1 MPTDADPQRTA
12 ARLSVELEARLL
24 QRLSVEWRGINY
36 SLFKSAL
43 RAPVIGLC
51 DADEPLAR
59 FIPELRSV
67 ELSRGLVLAFAW
79 AEVLESLKRLAVQQF
94 IHERLSVDEHPRGPT
109 YRRICGKLGVDPLPT
124 SASRPVHVQH
134 EPQASA
140 RVVSRVHKLLALARS
155 PNRHEAETAAMTAQ
169 RLLLKFN
176 IQHDAL
182 DDPSPGARYTVRH
195 LGPPLAR
202 RCEHDQRLAK
212 ILNDYFFVESAWLPI
227 YLPRQG
233 VRATVL
239 EICGLDVN
247 LQMAEHVHAFLRHTA
262 SSLWST
268 YQRTNASSSTDAR
281 LAFLAGV
288 MQGFESKLAEQ
299 KHALAEQG
307 LVWVPGPGLVDFF
320 ARRNP
325 GLRRVHGE
333 AGHFGDAYD
342 QGHHAGRSITLST
355 PLGSSSGSSG
365 VIHALGT
372 GSARG

>member
-1 MPTDADPQRTA
+1 MPTDPQRTA
-12 ARLSVELEARLL
+12 ARLGVELEARLL
-24 QRLSVEWRGINY
+24 QRLSIEWRAINY
-36 SLFKSAL
+36 TLFKSAL
-43 RAPVIGLC
+43 RAPVIGLF
-51 DADEPLAR
+51 DADEPIAR
-59 FIPELRSV
+59 WIPELRSV
-67 ELSRGLVLAFAW
+67 ELSRGLVLEFAW

-94 IHERLSVDEHPRGPT
+94 IHERLSVDEHPRGLT
-109 YRRICGKLGVDPLPT
+109 YRRICSKLGVDPLPT
-124 SASRPVHVQH
+124 SASRQASVQH
-134 EPQASA
+134 EPQANA

-169 RLLLKFN
+169 RLLLRFN
-176 IQHDAL
+176 IQQDAL
-182 DDPSPGARYTVRH
+182 DDPSPDARYAVRH
-195 LGPPLAR
+195 LGPALAR
-202 RCEHDQRLAK
+202 RREHDQRLAK
-212 ILNDYFFVESAWLPI
+212 ILNDYFFVESAWLPV

-262 SSLWST
+262 TSLWST
-268 YQRTNASSSTDAR
+268 YQRTNPSSADAR

-333 AGHFGDAYD
+333 AGHCGDAHD

-355 PLGSSSGSSG
+355 PIGSSSRSGG
-365 VIHALGT
+365 VIHALGS
-372 GSARG
+372 GSARS

>member
-1 MPTDADPQRTA
+1 M
-12 ARLSVELEARLL
+12 
-24 QRLSVEWRGINY
+24 
-36 SLFKSAL
+36 LFKSAL

-51 DADEPLAR
+51 DTDEPLAR
-59 FIPELRSV
+59 WIPELRSV
-67 ELSRGLVLAFAW
+67 ELSRGLLLEFAW

-94 IHERLSVDEHPRGPT
+94 IHERLSVDEHPRGLT
-109 YRRICGKLGVDPLPT
+109 YRRICRKLGVDPLPT
-124 SASRPVHVQH
+124 AASRPVQERC
-134 EPQASA
+134 EPRASA
-140 RVVSRVHKLLALARS
+140 RVINRVHKLLALARS

-182 DDPSPGARYTVRH
+182 DDPSPGTRYAVRH
-195 LGPPLAR
+195 LGPALAR

-212 ILNDYFFVESAWLPI
+212 ILNDYFFVESAWLPV

-233 VRATVL
+233 LRATVL

-262 SSLWST
+262 TSLWVA
-268 YQRTNASSSTDAR
+268 YQRTNASRSADAR

-299 KHALAEQG
+299 QRAMAEQG
-307 LVWVPGPGLVDFF
+307 LVWVPGPELVDFF

-333 AGHFGDAYD
+333 AGHCGDAYD
-342 QGHHAGRSITLST
+342 HGQHAGRSITLSI
-355 PLGSSSGSSG
+355 PIGSSSGSSG
-365 VIHALGT
+365 VIHALGSGSKT
-372 GSARG
+372 GLAASRDGQSSR

>member
-1 MPTDADPQRTA
+1 MPTDPQRIA
-12 ARLSVELEARLL
+12 ARLGVELEARLL

-36 SLFKSAL
+36 TLFKSAL

-59 FIPELRSV
+59 WIPELRSV
-67 ELSRGLVLAFAW
+67 ELSRGLVLEFAW

-94 IHERLSVDEHPRGPT
+94 IHECLSVDEHPRGLT
-109 YRRICGKLGVDPLPT
+109 YRRICRKLGVDPLPT
-124 SASRPVHVQH
+124 SVSRPVQH
-134 EPQASA
+134 ELQAST
-140 RVVSRVHKLLALARS
+140 RVISRVHKLLALARS

-182 DDPSPGARYTVRH
+182 DDPSPGARYAARH

-212 ILNDYFFVESAWLPI
+212 ILNDYFFVESAWLPV
-227 YLPRQG
+227 YLPAQG
-233 VRATVL
+233 LRATVL

-262 SSLWST
+262 TSLWST
-268 YQRTNASSSTDAR
+268 YQSTNASSSADAR

-288 MQGFESKLAEQ
+288 MQGFESRLAEQ
-299 KHALAEQG
+299 QRALAEQG

-325 GLRRVHGE
+325 SLRRVHGE
-333 AGHFGDAYD
+333 AGHCGDAYD
-342 QGHHAGRSITLST
+342 HGHHAGRSITLST
-355 PLGSSSGSSG
+355 PIGSSSSSSSGG
-365 VIHALGT
+365 VIHALGS
-372 GSARG
+372 GPARG

>member
-1 MPTDADPQRTA
+1 MPTDPQRTA
-12 ARLSVELEARLL
+12 ARLGVELEARLL

-36 SLFKSAL
+36 TLFKSAL

-51 DADEPLAR
+51 ETDEPLAR

-67 ELSRGLVLAFAW
+67 ELSRGLVLEFAW

-94 IHERLSVDEHPRGPT
+94 IHERLSVDEHPRGLT
-109 YRRICGKLGVDPLPT
+109 YRRICRKLGVDPLPT
-124 SASRPVHVQH
+124 CASRPVPVRC

-182 DDPSPGARYTVRH
+182 DDPSPGARYAVRH
-195 LGPPLAR
+195 LGPALAR
-202 RCEHDQRLAK
+202 RREHDQRLAK
-212 ILNDYFFVESAWLPI
+212 ILNDYFFVESAWLPV

-233 VRATVL
+233 LRATVL

-247 LQMAEHVHAFLRHTA
+247 LQMAEHVHGFLRHTA
-262 SSLWST
+262 TSLWFA
-268 YQRTNASSSTDAR
+268 YRHTNASSSADAR

-299 KHALAEQG
+299 QRALAEQG

-325 GLRRVHGE
+325 SLRRVHGE
-333 AGHFGDAYD
+333 AGHCGDAYD

-355 PLGSSSGSSG
+355 PIGSSSGSG
-365 VIHALGT
+365 GAIHALGS